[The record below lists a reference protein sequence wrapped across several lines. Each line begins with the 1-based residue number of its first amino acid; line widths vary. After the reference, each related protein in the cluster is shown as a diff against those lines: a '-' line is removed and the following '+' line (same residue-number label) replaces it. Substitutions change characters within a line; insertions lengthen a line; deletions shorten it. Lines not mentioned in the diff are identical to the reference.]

1 MIELGQLEAHH
12 DEFAK
17 RATRVLAVS
26 VDGLEDSKKTQQG
39 FPHLTVVADHEH
51 KLVDAVA
58 VLHAG
63 AGEHGEDVA
72 VPTTI
77 LVDKYGVV
85 RALFRPTNV
94 ASRLSASEVL
104 AAVDKLPSR
113 EKKESDNNHE
123 E

>member
-17 RATRVLAVS
+17 RHTRVVAVS
-26 VDGLEDSKKTQQG
+26 VDGLEDSKKTKQD
-39 FPHLTVVADHEH
+39 FPHLVVVADTDHY
-51 KLVDAVA
+51 LVDAVE

-63 AGEHGEDVA
+63 AGERGEDVA

-77 LVDKYGVV
+77 LVDKHGVV

-94 ASRLSASEVL
+94 ARRLSVNEVL
-104 AAVDKLPSR
+104 AMVDGKLAVQ
-113 EKKESDNNHE
+113 
-123 E
+123 

>member
-1 MIELGQLEAHH
+1 MIELGQLEAHY

-17 RATRVLAVS
+17 RHTRVVAVS
-26 VDGLEDSKKTQQG
+26 VDGPDDSKKTQQD
-39 FPHLTVVADHEH
+39 FPHLTVVADHDH

-85 RALFRPTNV
+85 RFLFRPTNV

-104 AAVDKLPSR
+104 AAVDKNLAVP
-113 EKKESDNNHE
+113 
-123 E
+123 

>member
-17 RATRVLAVS
+17 RHARVVAVS
-26 VDGLEDSKKTQQG
+26 VDGLDDSKKTQQD
-39 FPHLTVVADHEH
+39 FPQLIVVADHDH

-58 VLHAG
+58 VLHPG

-72 VPTTI
+72 APTTI
-77 LVDKYGVV
+77 FVDKHGVV

-94 ASRLSASEVL
+94 GSRLSASEVL
-104 AAVDKLPSR
+104 AAVDQKLAVP
-113 EKKESDNNHE
+113 
-123 E
+123 

>member
-1 MIELGQLEAHH
+1 MIELGQLEARH

-17 RATRVLAVS
+17 RHTRIVAVS
-26 VDGLEDSKKTQQG
+26 VDGPDDSKKTQEA
-39 FPHLTVVADHEH
+39 FPHLTVVADYDH
-51 KLVDAVA
+51 KLVDAIA

-77 LVDKYGVV
+77 FVDKYGVV

-104 AAVDKLPSR
+104 AAVDKNLAVQ
-113 EKKESDNNHE
+113 
-123 E
+123 

>member
-17 RATRVLAVS
+17 RHTRVVVVS
-26 VDGLEDSKKTQQG
+26 VDDQDDSMKTKLD
-39 FPHLTVVADHEH
+39 FPRLTVVADHDH

-58 VLHAG
+58 VLHPG

-85 RALFRPTNV
+85 RAIFRPTSV
-94 ASRLSASEVL
+94 GSRLSAREVL
-104 AAVDKLPSR
+104 AMVG
-113 EKKESDNNHE
+113 
-123 E
+123 

>member
-1 MIELGQLEAHH
+1 MVELGQLESHH

-17 RATRVLAVS
+17 RHARVVAVS
-26 VDGLEDSKKTQQG
+26 VDGLDDSDKTQQS
-39 FPHLTVVADHEH
+39 FPHLTVVADHDH
-51 KLVDAVA
+51 KLVDAIA
-58 VLHAG
+58 VLHPG

-104 AAVDKLPSR
+104 ATVDKKLAAP
-113 EKKESDNNHE
+113 
-123 E
+123 